1 MVETFEGELNG
12 NGQKFAIVVSKF
24 NESITRKLLNGAMET
39 FDKHGV
45 SGDDLTVVK
54 VPGAFEIPV
63 IAEQLVQTGRYAA
76 ICCLGAVITGETTHD
91 QYINHQVSRA
101 IMESAVSS
109 GIPVLF
115 GILTC
120 QTIDQALDRTGGR
133 VGHKGSETALAAI
146 EMANL
151 NQQLRQDQS

>member
-1 MVETFEGELNG
+1 MVETIEGDLSG
-12 NGQKFAIVVSKF
+12 NGMKFAIVVSKF
-24 NESITRKLLNGAMET
+24 NDSITRKLLSGAVET
-39 FDKHGV
+39 FEKHGV

-63 IAEQLVQTGRYAA
+63 IADRLVQSKKYSA

-91 QYINHQVSRA
+91 QYINHQISRA
-101 IMESAVSS
+101 IMDSSIKS

-115 GILTC
+115 GVLTC
-120 QTIDQALDRTGGR
+120 QTMDQAIDRTGGR

-151 NQQLRQDQS
+151 ISQMNS

>member
-1 MVETFEGELNG
+1 MVETIEGDLSG
-12 NGQKFAIVVSKF
+12 NGMKFAIVVSKF
-24 NESITRKLLNGAMET
+24 NDSITRKLLSGAVET
-39 FDKHGV
+39 FEKHGV

-54 VPGAFEIPV
+54 VPGAFEIPI
-63 IAEQLVQTGRYAA
+63 IADRLVQSKKYSA

-91 QYINHQVSRA
+91 QYINHQISRA
-101 IMESAVSS
+101 IMDSS
-109 GIPVLF
+109 IKSGTPVLF

-120 QTIDQALDRTGGR
+120 QTMDQAIDRTGGR

-151 NQQLRQDQS
+151 INQMNS